1 MSQKLTK
8 EQKEKFA
15 NAFMICQDG
24 LEALKAA
31 GLEDS
36 IPLMQQL
43 VTDKWIEKYIDKNIE
58 AVLYILGRTKAG
70 HVARLQTLFDMSTG
84 RKKSKVWKFTKDGDY
99 VEKEDNFV
107 NYAAAVAISDR
118 ISKLED
124 WEALGE
130 DVEVTVDLKIT
141 DDTYKSDEEA
151 EKATEARDSKVE
163 QHFKEEGLL

>member
-31 GLEDS
+31 GLENS

-70 HVARLQTLFDMSTG
+70 HVARLQKLFDKATG
-84 RKKSKVWKFTKDGDY
+84 REKMKIGKFTSKGKY
-99 VEKEDNFV
+99 VEKEDFFINFS
-107 NYAAAVAISDR
+107 AAVAISDR

-151 EKATEARDSKVE
+151 EKATETRDDKVE